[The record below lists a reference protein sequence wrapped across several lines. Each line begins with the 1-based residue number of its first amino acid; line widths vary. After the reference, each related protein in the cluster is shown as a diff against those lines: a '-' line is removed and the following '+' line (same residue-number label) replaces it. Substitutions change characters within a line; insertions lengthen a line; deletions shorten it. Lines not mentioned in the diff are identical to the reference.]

1 MIDPPYSTTPG
12 IFIRASA
19 MPAAGI
25 VLSHATKIITPSSEC
40 PFTASSIESAI
51 TSRDMR
57 DARMP
62 SLPMVMPSDT
72 AIELKSTGVPPAAR
86 IPARTGTANL
96 SRSILHGPILV
107 HVLKTAIIGPSKF
120 SSSIPVARSI
130 ARAAARLGPFT
141 IASLL
146 LLIILAHK
154 TKKPAHFGAG
164 F

>member
-1 MIDPPYSTTPG
+1 
-12 IFIRASA
+12 

-25 VLSHATKIITPSSEC
+25 VLSQATKIMTPSKLW
-40 PFTASSIESAI
+40 PLTASSIESAI
-51 TSRDMR
+51 TSRDIR
-57 DARMP
+57 EARMP
-62 SLPMVMPSDT
+62 SLPIVIPSDT

-96 SRSILHGPILV
+96 SRSILQGPILV

-146 LLIILAHK
+146 LLIISLI
-154 TKKPAHFGAG
+154 KPKNPLISERVFEGS
-164 F
+164 FNST

>member
-1 MIDPPYSTTPG
+1 
-12 IFIRASA
+12 

-25 VLSHATKIITPSSEC
+25 VLSHATKIMTPSREC
-40 PFTASSIESAI
+40 PLTANSMESQM
-51 TSRDMR
+51 TSRDMSE
-57 DARMP
+57 ARMP
-62 SLPMVMPSDT
+62 SLPMVIPSET

-130 ARAAARLGPFT
+130 ARAAARLGPLT
-141 IASLL
+141 IASERLFTL
-146 LLIILAHK
+146 FSSHLGHK
-154 TKKPAHFGAG
+154 KTRSKRSG
-164 F
+164 